1 MEFNFEEVKGKLAK
15 LTPIMGEEV
24 SGISVD
30 DAARKAIEAVRKLTG
45 TLNKMG
51 VLPLKLREVGVS
63 EDDLQAIA
71 EATVMDGTSFY
82 NPREVVAE
90 DILVHLKNAY

>member
-1 MEFNFEEVKGKLAK
+1 
-15 LTPIMGEEV
+15 
-24 SGISVD
+24 
-30 DAARKAIEAVRKLTG
+30 
-45 TLNKMG
+45 LNKMG
-51 VLPLKLREVGVS
+51 ALPLRLREVGII
-63 EDDLQAIA
+63 EDDLSEIA